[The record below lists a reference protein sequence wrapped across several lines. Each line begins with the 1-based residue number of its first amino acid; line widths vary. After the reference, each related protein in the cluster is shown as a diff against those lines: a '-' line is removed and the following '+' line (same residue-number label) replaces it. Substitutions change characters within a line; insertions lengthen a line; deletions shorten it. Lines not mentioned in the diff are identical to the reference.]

1 MNIGTLIATIGGDIK
16 PLEGALGK
24 ANESLNKFADRAAKN
39 VQEVQNQFRGLNTIG
54 QSMQNMGKTMSLA
67 LTLPLAGAGIAA
79 GKMAMD
85 WQEGMAKIN
94 TTAQMNQS
102 ELKKLSNQIFKMGVD
117 AKADLSK
124 VPEAYEKIISQTGDA
139 ALSTEIF
146 AASLKGAK
154 AGFTDISVVS
164 GALAQSLSAIG
175 KGGADA
181 QQVIDT
187 LFAAKRVGAGEF
199 ADFANYIPSLIAS
212 AKGVGISWQEVAGSF
227 AYMTGKGNDAASSTM
242 LLQNAFNALG
252 KGKIQEGLKNAGIS
266 VFDLNGKMRGL
277 TDIFTEVGAKM
288 ASMNDEEKTAWLE
301 SIDLK
306 DQQAKQAFMVLSSET
321 NKLGEAMLAT
331 KNSSGELDKALKF
344 SISPAT
350 TAAQAMSN
358 LKAVAIGFGNVMLPI
373 FNKLMGAASSVLGW
387 LAGLDDGTKKWVIA
401 IGALL
406 ASIGPLLF
414 GIGKFITLLPTLKTG
429 LIAIKTV
436 MKTLGTPF
444 GLWGIAIAAAITGIT
459 LLWKHCDTFRAVVK
473 YVAQSVLA
481 YFQKAWIEIKM
492 GAELMWV
499 AIKTYFTAIPKLAT
513 AVWNI
518 VKRVMKGEN
527 IGDVIKDEF
536 TNAFADAGN
545 EVKGITEKYNKQL
558 AQIEAP
564 SFKDILASE
573 KAKGDAKEAGS
584 EIGNAVQTGME
595 DVLNVPSTPASATT
609 PSGGNKSGGIKV
621 LEDQLAELEKKIG
634 TLGSEKLE
642 IANLL
647 HIEDLKKEIEKAWK
661 KIEEKMGKAKIKI
674 MPELKVDDY
683 SAVDELE
690 KEIEES
696 FESIKIPP
704 LKGSQVL
711 DMSLLSVANNMDVL
725 KKKAETFGEPYD
737 DLSVTL
743 ESLKTELDKL
753 TAEKLPENAE
763 AIRILGEQY
772 RATAAQIEQTEARTV
787 DFGSMLTTLA
797 TDSLSTFAEG
807 LGGMFAGTA
816 NAGDLFKNLIKVV
829 LDFCSTLGKALI
841 AAGIGAISF
850 KKLLDSPGLAIA
862 AGVALVAL
870 SSAVSGLLDKGASGG
885 GGKVLSESGTELP
898 GYANGALSIA
908 PHAAIVGDNPNARFD
923 PELTMPMSKLN
934 QFLDTGEG
942 SGGTGIPAVIRLI
955 ASGEDL
961 EAVINTRQRR
971 NNNMR

>member
-1 MNIGTLIATIGGDIK
+1 MNIGTLIATIGGDVK

-24 ANESLNKFADRAAKN
+24 ANQALNDFSARAEKN
-39 VQEVQNQFRGLNTIG
+39 AQIVKNQFKGLTDVG
-54 QSMQNMGKTMSLA
+54 KSMSMA
-67 LTLPLAGAGIAA
+67 FTLPLAGMSVAA

-94 TTAQMNQS
+94 TTAQMNQT
-102 ELKKLSNQIFKMGVD
+102 ELKKLSDQIFKMGVD
-117 AKADLSK
+117 AKTDLSK

-146 AASLKGAK
+146 SASLKGAK
-154 AGFTDISVVS
+154 AGFTDVNVVA
-164 GALAQSLSAIG
+164 GALAQSMSAIG
-175 KGGADA
+175 DGTLEAEK
-181 QQVIDT
+181 VLDT

-199 ADFANYIPSLIAS
+199 ADFANYIPQLIAS
-212 AKGVGISWQEVAGSF
+212 AKGVGVGWQEVAGSF
-227 AYMTGKGNDAASSTM
+227 AYMTGKGNDAASSAM
-242 LLQNAFNALG
+242 LLQNAFSALG
-252 KGKIQEGLKNAGIS
+252 KVDIQKGLAASGIE
-266 VFDLNGKMRGL
+266 VFDLNGKMRSL
-277 TDIFTEVGAKM
+277 TDIFGEVGVKM
-288 ASMNDEEKTAWLE
+288 NSMNDAEKTAWLD
-301 SIDLK
+301 SIELK
-306 DQQAKQAFMVLSSET
+306 DMQAKQAFMVLSSEVG
-321 NKLGEAMLAT
+321 KLDTAMKAT
-331 KNSSGELDKALKF
+331 ANASGELNMALDLAKN
-344 SISPAT
+344 PAQT
-350 TAAQAMSN
+350 WAQLMTN
-358 LKAVAIGFGNVMLPI
+358 LKAVSIGFGNIMLP
-373 FNKLMGAASSVLGW
+373 LMNSIVGALSSALGW
-387 LAGLDDGTKKWVIA
+387 LVGLDDWAKKLIITLGAILAA
-401 IGALL
+401 IGPILL
-406 ASIGPLLF
+406 GV
-414 GIGKFITLLPTLKTG
+414 GKFLTILPTLKAG
-429 LIAIKTV
+429 LVGIKTAIKAI
-436 MKTLGTPF
+436 GTPF
-444 GLWGIAIAAAITGIT
+444 GLWGLAIAAAITGIAM
-459 LLWKHCDTFRAVVK
+459 LWKHCDTFRAVVK
-473 YVAQSVLA
+473 FVAQSVLS
-481 YFQKAWIEIKM
+481 YFQKAWISIQM

-527 IGDVIKDEF
+527 IGDVIKEEF
-536 TNAFADAGN
+536 SNAFADAGN
-545 EVKGITEKYNKQL
+545 EAKGITEKYNKQL
-558 AQIEAP
+558 AEIKAP
-564 SFKDILASE
+564 SFKEILASE

-584 EIGNAVQTGME
+584 EIGEAVQTGIGGT
-595 DVLNVPSTPASATT
+595 LNMPTTSATPIT
-609 PSGGNKSGGIKV
+609 PSGNKPGGIQAM
-621 LEDQLAELEKKIG
+621 EDQLAELEKKIG

-661 KIEEKMGKAKIKI
+661 KIEDKMGKAKIKI

-683 SAVDELE
+683 SAVDELQ
-690 KEIEES
+690 KEIENS
-696 FESIKIPP
+696 FENIQIPP
-704 LKGSQVL
+704 LKGSQIL

-737 DLSVTL
+737 ELNVTL
-743 ESLKTELDKL
+743 EALKTELDKL
-753 TAEKLPENAE
+753 TAENLPANAE
-763 AIRILGEQY
+763 AIKVLGDRY
-772 RATAAQIEQTEARTV
+772 RETAAQIKQTEARTV

-797 TDSLSTFAEG
+797 SDSLSTFAEG

-942 SGGTGIPAVIRLI
+942 SGGAGIPAVIRLI